1 MLSVSV
7 IFKAAI
13 YIAVALS
20 LIALKRQ
27 NIFCF
32 EILFLYTCLC
42 RRLAKRM
49 GRLMP
54 GRAYI
59 VSIML
64 LGVFATLIVA
74 GFFGNSS
81 VFGCTCYCD
90 LTPPKIHRVWHYPE
104 MPEYEDKVLILA
116 YITDSK
122 SGVANATLSYS
133 INMHE
138 RINLTMNKTYN
149 LYTAEIPLQPY
160 NSTVTY
166 MVYAYD
172 KAGNLAVSTEHF
184 YVVGDFHP
192 PTITRVEQFPLSPNY
207 NESVLVVVNATEPPF
222 ASGVKEL
229 TLSYSDEAAWTNI
242 TMNFNGSLYTA
253 TIPRFPQGTT
263 VSYIIYAADNAENL
277 VALDIYS
284 YTVVDRYLP
293 VAIIN
298 APVAGSYLS
307 DYVKIEVFV
316 SDDNFKEAK
325 LSADGTLLYTWNT
338 AGPHA
343 YLWNTGTVVDGFCI
357 LKLEAYDNAGNIAR
371 CMVSVTVD
379 NTSPEAEIQ
388 WPLNAT
394 YVRGLVLVKLHAED
408 ANFEKMELKIGEYTK
423 VWRDADQTYAW
434 NTVEYGDG
442 LYTLILTA
450 YDKAGNKIKH
460 EISVVVDNTPPIVGS
475 LTWAP
480 KEPVANEVVNV
491 SVQVS
496 ESGSGIKNATLW
508 FRRLGD
514 EWTSK
519 PMSLQGGNWTC
530 TIPGQEENAVITFY
544 AEFYDN
550 AGNVAKILEE
560 YYIVKA
566 SPGPG
571 FPLYWLLLIIIVIF
585 GAILSTAYY
594 FRLRKRRG
602 AGPVKYLAVSG

>member
-1 MLSVSV
+1 
-7 IFKAAI
+7 
-13 YIAVALS
+13 
-20 LIALKRQ
+20 
-27 NIFCF
+27 
-32 EILFLYTCLC
+32 
-42 RRLAKRM
+42 
-49 GRLMP
+49 MP

-74 GFFGNSS
+74 GFFGNSMS
-81 VFGCTCYCD
+81 VFGCTCHCD

-133 INMHE
+133 INMQE
-138 RINLTMNKTYN
+138 RINLTMNKTCD
-149 LYTAEIPLQPY
+149 LYTAEIPPQSY

-207 NESVLVVVNATEPPF
+207 NETVLVVVNATEPPF

-229 TLSYSDEAAWTNI
+229 ILSYGGEAVWTNI

-263 VSYIIYAADNAENL
+263 VSYRIYAVDNAGNL
-277 VALDIYS
+277 AALDVYS
-284 YTVVDRYLP
+284 YTVVDRYMP

-298 APVAGSYLS
+298 APVAGRYLS

-338 AGPHA
+338 TGPHA
-343 YLWNTGTVVDGFCI
+343 YLWNTATVVDGFCI

-423 VWRDADQTYAW
+423 VWSDADQTYAW
-434 NTVEYGDG
+434 NTVDYGDG

-480 KEPVANEVVNV
+480 KEPVANEAVNV

-508 FRRLGD
+508 FRRLGG
-514 EWTSK
+514 EWISN
-519 PMSLQGGNWTC
+519 PMILQGGNWTC
-530 TIPGQEENAVITFY
+530 TIPGQEENAVIIFY

-550 AGNVAKILEE
+550 AGNVAKTLEE

-566 SPGPG
+566 SPGAG

-602 AGPVKYLAVSG
+602 AGPVKYLAMSG